1 MARRKSTATL
11 SDVAAKKQAS
21 TAQLLFKCARLWNEI
36 AMATVNAE
44 AGGTVLRPA
53 HTALFPHI
61 DFKGIR
67 PTEIARRAGISKQ
80 AVGQVLDELEAA
92 GLVERII
99 DPADKRARLV
109 RFTPAGG
116 EAIFHGLGVL
126 EKLERRFALEL
137 GPAQMRDLHWILTH
151 LEPILEDAAPKP

>member
-1 MARRKSTATL
+1 MARVKPGTL
-11 SDVAAKKQAS
+11 DEVAAKKQTS

-61 DFKGIR
+61 DFHGTR

-92 GLVERII
+92 GMVERIV
-99 DPADKRARLV
+99 DPEDKRARLV
-109 RFTPAGG
+109 RFTQRGAAG
-116 EAIFHGLGVL
+116 IMHGLGVL
-126 EKLERRFALEL
+126 GRLESRFAGKIGAARMREL
-137 GPAQMRDLHWILTH
+137 RSILTD
-151 LEPILEDAAPKP
+151 LEPVLEQAAPRV